1 MEVVAEK
8 ENINLQKTTI
18 PSLKTIKRQWYFL
31 DLKNRIVGREAT
43 EKIVDL
49 LRGKNRNDFI
59 PNLDLGNYVVL
70 VNAKHI
76 AFSGNNKLDDKK
88 YRNHSGYPGGLRE
101 RNLREML
108 EKYPQELVFRI
119 IRGMMPHTKLGNKQ
133 AGRLFIFAEEEMIDR
148 NKKKILQAQA
158 KNFIKINI

>member
-18 PSLKTIKRQWYFL
+18 PSLKTIKREWYFL

-43 EKIVDL
+43 EKIVTL

-101 RNLREML
+101 R
-108 EKYPQELVFRI
+108 
-119 IRGMMPHTKLGNKQ
+119 
-133 AGRLFIFAEEEMIDR
+133 
-148 NKKKILQAQA
+148 
-158 KNFIKINI
+158 